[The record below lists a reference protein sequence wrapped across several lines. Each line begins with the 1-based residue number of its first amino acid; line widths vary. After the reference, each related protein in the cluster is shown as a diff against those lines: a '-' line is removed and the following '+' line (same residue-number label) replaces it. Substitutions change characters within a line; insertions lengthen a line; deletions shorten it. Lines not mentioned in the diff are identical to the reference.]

1 MRAMRYAAPDSVG
14 DAVAL
19 LAGAEGRGRVLAGGS
34 DLLVQLRAG
43 RVEVGLVVDVK
54 RIERMTT
61 LSRDARGFRIGAAV
75 CGAAMAEDTELVQ
88 AWPGV
93 VEAVQLIGSAQIQ
106 GRASLGGNLCNASPA
121 ADGVPAL
128 VTAGARCV
136 VVGPG
141 GEREIGVSEVPTG
154 PGTTSLGADEILVEI
169 LLSHPPPR
177 SADAYLRMTPR
188 SEMDIAVVG
197 AAAHVSLDEEGRCSG
212 ARVALGSVGPTVL
225 EVHDAGAILVG
236 GALDDAALSR
246 LAEAARNSAAPID
259 DLRGSARYRTRIAGV
274 LARRAAAIAKQRA
287 RERR

>member
-1 MRAMRYAAPDSVG
+1 MRYAAPDSVD

-19 LAGAEGRGRVLAGGS
+19 LASTEGRGRVLAGGS

-43 RVEVGLVVDVK
+43 RVEAELVVAVK

-75 CGAAMAEDTELVQ
+75 CGAVMAEDTGLAR

-93 VEAVQLIGSAQIQ
+93 VEAVQLIGSTQIQ

-128 VTAGARCV
+128 VTADARCV
-136 VVGPG
+136 VAGPA
-141 GEREIGVSEVPTG
+141 GERESAVSQVATG
-154 PGTTSLGADEILVEI
+154 PGETSLSADEILVEI
-169 LLSHPPPR
+169 LLPHPPPR

-197 AAAHVSLDEEGRCSG
+197 AAARVSLDEEGRCSG
-212 ARVALGSVGPTVL
+212 ARVALGSVGPTVR

-236 GALDDAALSR
+236 GTLDDAALSR
-246 LAEAARNSAAPID
+246 LAEAARETAAPID
-259 DLRGSARYRTRIAGV
+259 DLRGSARYRTRITGV
-274 LARRAAAIAKQRA
+274 LSRRAAAIAKERA

>member
-1 MRAMRYAAPDSVG
+1 MRYAAPDTVG

-19 LAGAEGRGRVLAGGS
+19 LAASEGRARVLAGGS
-34 DLLVQLRAG
+34 DLLVQMRAG
-43 RVEVGLVVDVK
+43 RVEAGLVLDVK

-75 CGAAMAEDTELVQ
+75 CGAAIGEDTGLAR

-93 VEAVQLIGSAQIQ
+93 VEAVQLIGSTQIQ

-128 VTAGARCV
+128 VTADARCV
-136 VVGPG
+136 VAGPG
-141 GEREIGVSEVPTG
+141 GEREMGVSQVPTG
-154 PGTTSLGADEILVEI
+154 PGETCLRADEILVEI
-169 LLSHPPPR
+169 LLPHPPPR

-197 AAAHVSLDEEGRCSG
+197 AAAHVSLDDEGRCSG
-212 ARVALGSVGPTVL
+212 ARVA
-225 EVHDAGAILVG
+225 ILVG
-236 GALDDAALSR
+236 GTLDDAALSR
-246 LAEAARNSAAPID
+246 LAEAARETAAPID
-259 DLRGSARYRTRIAGV
+259 DLRGSAQYRTRVAGV
-274 LARRAAAIAKQRA
+274 LSRRAAAIAMERA